1 MVTAILRYHG
11 RPANGSSS
19 HQTVI
24 TLRAGCG
31 FLMSILPLSRKKFKM
46 TGKAVGTKMET
57 LF

>member
-1 MVTAILRYHG
+1 MVIAILRYHG

-31 FLMSILPLSRKKFKM
+31 FLMSILPLSRKSH
-46 TGKAVGTKMET
+46 ANSRC
-57 LF
+57 LISIY